1 MVQAQLRPGVFGYRI
16 GSEKNLFGLSYGQIH
31 FSEESI
37 YKNAGWYNKSCK
49 RIGCGDLSADDFRR
63 ISDELEDGEMFI
75 VLGEVRSLSAM
86 KAQLVENNP
95 GVDYV
100 AEHATYVII
109 PGQMYVVNRGHIR
122 KGQTVVEDHGLQ
134 LGVLE
139 RSAVKALMTAA

>member
-75 VLGEVRSLSAM
+75 VLGEVRSLREPM
-86 KAQLVENNP
+86 DP
-95 GVDYV
+95 DVDYV
-100 AEHATYVII
+100 AESALYVIT
-109 PGQMYVVNRGHIR
+109 PGRMYAVNQGHIEN
-122 KGQTVVEDHGLQ
+122 GVMVVETCGLQ
-134 LGVLE
+134 LGVLDLDV
-139 RSAVKALMTAA
+139 VKALMTAA